1 MAPVVAL
8 IVPAVL
14 LPALVTTELT
24 TNAPLWDGGWNN
36 TTTAVAPP
44 PEPNR
49 TYQDP
54 TYYSVN
60 YRIIGT
66 IFQGIIFA
74 VGVLGNIMVVIVV
87 MRTRSMHTPTNCYLV
102 SLSVADFMV
111 LVASVPNE
119 IISYYVLGDEWI
131 WGRAG
136 CALFIF
142 LQYLGINASSLSITA
157 FTVERYIAICLPMKA
172 QTMCT
177 VKRAKKI
184 ILGVWLFA
192 CSYCS
197 PWLALTT
204 TTAVYYKGHDN
215 IETCTFA
222 LSRHHYR
229 SYFFAD
235 IILFYVVPL
244 LLSCVLYGLM
254 ARVLFQ
260 SNFNS
265 KANGTTD
272 SKKSSANSSSRVQ
285 VVKMLF
291 VVVAVFATLWLPY
304 RVLLVYNSFAEKRY
318 MELWYLMFCKT
329 MIFINS
335 AINPILYNAMSIK
348 FRRAFKRMLSC
359 GAARGSRDSRGGTER
374 TVAGTYSSV
383 VGGGSVRLNR
393 STFVAPPGKGS
404 TSKNTLVDTT
414 HQLV

>member
-1 MAPVVAL
+1 MATAAL
-8 IVPAVL
+8 VIPTL
-14 LPALVTTELT
+14 LPTIAMMEVS
-24 TNAPLWDGGWNN
+24 
-36 TTTAVAPP
+36 TAVPSWEAGGNESMPTVGY
-44 PEPNR
+44 NR

-66 IFQGIIFA
+66 IFQGIIFG

-172 QTMCT
+172 QTVCT

-204 TTAVYYKGHDN
+204 TEAVYYKGHEN

-260 SNFNS
+260 SNFS
-265 KANGTTD
+265 AKANGTD
-272 SKKSSANSSSRVQ
+272 SKKSASNSSSRVQ
-285 VVKMLF
+285 R
-291 VVVAVFATLWLPY
+291 Y
-304 RVLLVYNSFAEKRY
+304 SQLLVRK
-318 MELWYLMFCKT
+318 LV
-329 MIFINS
+329 
-335 AINPILYNAMSIK
+335 PIH
-348 FRRAFKRMLSC
+348 RAHGSE
-359 GAARGSRDSRGGTER
+359 AARGFNEG
-374 TVAGTYSSV
+374 SS
-383 VGGGSVRLNR
+383 
-393 STFVAPPGKGS
+393 
-404 TSKNTLVDTT
+404 
-414 HQLV
+414 

>member
-1 MAPVVAL
+1 MATVAFL
-8 IVPAVL
+8 LAAL
-14 LPALVTTELT
+14 LPALVNTEST
-24 TNAPLWDGGWNN
+24 TNADAWDGAWNN
-36 TTTAVAPP
+36 TTVLV
-44 PEPNR
+44 PNR

-74 VGVLGNIMVVIVV
+74 IGVLGNIMVVIVV

-285 VVKMLF
+285 VSIPP
-291 VVVAVFATLWLPY
+291 TTDPESS
-304 RVLLVYNSFAEKRY
+304 LVNSPTCPE
-318 MELWYLMFCKT
+318 
-329 MIFINS
+329 
-335 AINPILYNAMSIK
+335 ILAH
-348 FRRAFKRMLSC
+348 L
-359 GAARGSRDSRGGTER
+359 
-374 TVAGTYSSV
+374 
-383 VGGGSVRLNR
+383 
-393 STFVAPPGKGS
+393 
-404 TSKNTLVDTT
+404 
-414 HQLV
+414 

>member
-1 MAPVVAL
+1 MALVLPT
-8 IVPAVL
+8 L
-14 LPALVTTELT
+14 LPTIAMMELT
-24 TNAPLWDGGWNN
+24 TSGPPFYGVDNGTNASL
-36 TTTAVAPP
+36 
-44 PEPNR
+44 EQNR
-49 TYQDP
+49 TYLDP
-54 TYYSVN
+54 SYFSLN

-172 QTMCT
+172 QTVCT

-197 PWLALTT
+197 PWLGLTT
-204 TTAVYYKGHDN
+204 TAAVYYKGHEN

-254 ARVLFQ
+254 ARVLFT
-260 SNFNS
+260 SNFSS
-265 KANGTTD
+265 KANGTD
-272 SKKSSANSSSRVQ
+272 SKKSNTNSSSRVQ
-285 VVKMLF
+285 VVKMLV

-304 RVLLVYNSFAEKRY
+304 RVLLVYNSFAQHRY

-359 GAARGSRDSRGGTER
+359 GAGGRGQRDSRGGTER
-374 TVAGTYSSV
+374 NITGTYSSV
-383 VGGGSVRLNR
+383 VGGGSVRINR
-393 STFVAPPGKGS
+393 NALLAAPVKPG
-404 TSKNTLVDTT
+404 TNQANVVVDASQ
-414 HQLV
+414 QLL

>member
-1 MAPVVAL
+1 MWISFL
-8 IVPAVL
+8 L
-14 LPALVTTELT
+14 LPGVLGTVTSVTGVSDEGFLSDVT
-24 TNAPLWDGGWNN
+24 GNGSLEANSCIGNGSQAESSFN
-36 TTTAVAPP
+36 TT
-44 PEPNR
+44 
-49 TYQDP
+49 YLDP
-54 TYYSVN
+54 TYYSLN

-157 FTVERYIAICLPMKA
+157 FTIERYIAICLPMKA
-172 QTMCT
+172 QTVCT
-177 VKRAKKI
+177 VQRAKKI
-184 ILGVWLFA
+184 ILGVWVFA

-204 TTAVYYKGHDN
+204 TEAIYYKGHED

-222 LSRHHYR
+222 LSRHEYR

-235 IILFYVVPL
+235 LILFYVVPL
-244 LLSCVLYGLM
+244 LLSCALYGLM
-254 ARVLFQ
+254 ARVLFK
-260 SNFNS
+260 SNFDTRPT
-265 KANGTTD
+265 NGGPVSGGDCNRST
-272 SKKSSANSSSRVQ
+272 ANSSSRVQ
-285 VVKMLF
+285 VVKMLV
-291 VVVAVFATLWLPY
+291 VVVALFATLWLPY
-304 RVLLVYNSFAEKRY
+304 RVLLVYNSFAQHRY

-359 GAARGSRDSRGGTER
+359 KRRDRGP
-374 TVAGTYSSV
+374 YSSV
-383 VGGGSVRLNR
+383 VGGGSVRLSR
-393 STFVAPPGKGS
+393 STLVAAS
-404 TSKNTLVDTT
+404 TKSCNTKVDQR
-414 HQLV
+414 HQLL